1 MSESLAAFSNAMEA
15 SPVSS
20 DFAFAPSSGLGEF
33 ARQYNLGAVT
43 GKESELI
50 VRIAVRPN

>member
-1 MSESLAAFSNAMEA
+1 MEA

-50 VRIAVRPN
+50 E

>member
-1 MSESLAAFSNAMEA
+1 MKA
-15 SPVSS
+15 SPISS

-50 VRIAVRPN
+50 VKIAVQSGFARRTQIRPAR

>member
-1 MSESLAAFSNAMEA
+1 MSESLAALSNAMEA

-50 VRIAVRPN
+50 E